1 MTTYELPDLPYAYS
15 ALEPKISA
23 RAMEIH
29 HSKHHAK
36 YVQGTN
42 ATLKSL
48 TDAADTEIPG
58 LEHALAFNLGG
69 HLLHS
74 LYWQCM
80 TPDGEQRPEG
90 GLLEAINESFGSYER
105 LTERL
110 TASITTVQGSG
121 WGALMW
127 EPLGQRLVVAQLR
140 DHQGEQ
146 IIGAQPLLIADS
158 WEHAYYLDYQSDKAA
173 WAKAFLSV
181 ADWSG
186 ASRRFDLARQ
196 SGSPIVQS

>member
-1 MTTYELPDLPYAYS
+1 MNTYTLPDLPYEYS
-15 ALEPKISA
+15 ALEPAISA

-36 YVQGTN
+36 YVEGTN
-42 ATLKSL
+42 STLESL
-48 TDAADTEIPG
+48 KQASDKEIPG

-74 LYWQCM
+74 LYWQSM
-80 TPDGEQRPEG
+80 TPGGGQRPEG
-90 GLLEAINESFGSYER
+90 DLLEAINDSFGSYDRLAER
-105 LTERL
+105 IS
-110 TASITTVQGSG
+110 AAITTVQGSG
-121 WGALMW
+121 WGALLW
-127 EPLGQRLVVAQLR
+127 EPLGARLIVAQLR

-146 IIGAQPLLIADS
+146 IVGAQPLLIADS

-186 ASRRFDLARQ
+186 AGRRFELACK
-196 SGSPIVQS
+196 SPSAVAA